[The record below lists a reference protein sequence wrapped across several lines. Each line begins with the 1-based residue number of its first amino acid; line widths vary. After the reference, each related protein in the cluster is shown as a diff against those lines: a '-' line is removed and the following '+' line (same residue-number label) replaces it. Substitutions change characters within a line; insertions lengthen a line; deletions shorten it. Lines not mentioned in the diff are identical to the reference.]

1 MIHAW
6 TALLSA
12 AFVVAACWGAGV
24 VLVNWCGAKLNRL
37 ESAPLQFLTGACVL
51 HLAIFAVMALKIAY
65 KPVWLILI
73 ASAIAAGVSKNRKRA
88 GVLAPKH
95 WTFVLFSAIFLG
107 YAVLFLVNAW
117 VPETSADGS
126 GYHLEIVSDYL
137 RAHGFVQI
145 ATNMYS
151 GLGQGIE
158 LLYAPAVAFGGFSAA
173 ALVHFA
179 FLIAL
184 AWAIFAYGARIAK
197 PWAGA
202 VAALLVF
209 LSPIVARDGAS
220 AYIDVATAAVV
231 FAVFY
236 WLEIW
241 DGARDDRLLA
251 PIGLL
256 AGYAYAAK
264 FTVAVI
270 AIYALAFIA
279 FRARRIRP
287 LILTAACAA
296 LVIAPWMLKDWI
308 YFHNPVAPFA
318 DEIFPNPYVHVVVE
332 QQWTEWLRHY
342 DLPKFQRLPGQ
353 VTLRGDYTQ
362 GIIGPAFL
370 LAPLALLTLRRAW
383 GWRVLLP
390 GFVMLAVYFSN
401 IGTRFL
407 IPCLPFFAL
416 GIALAIEN
424 RWLLTILA
432 VAHAVLSSP
441 WAIPRY
447 ASKYVWR
454 IETFPYRGALRITPE
469 QTYLRENIFD
479 YPVLRMINETIPPGE
494 RVFATG
500 DLGWTAYSSREIID
514 HFRCAFGNT
523 LWDIMN
529 TGWAEVTQPSRLLV
543 LHFPETEAAQIRVV
557 ETAQA
562 PQGQQWS
569 VAELRFFDRGAEIAR
584 RPEWRLRA
592 WPNPFEVQ
600 LAFDNSQA
608 TRWRTWQTAAP
619 GMFLETDFGRA
630 EKIDE
635 VHLETS
641 PDLAWPIK
649 LRVEKFDRGQWIA
662 QTGHFEERPNAVR
675 NGIRRAAS
683 YELLRRGVHYVV
695 VGDKDFGASDY
706 DDDPGAWGLEEVARV
721 PRATLF
727 RILP

>member
-1 MIHAW
+1 MTHAW
-6 TALLSA
+6 MALVSA
-12 AFVVAACWGAGV
+12 ALVVAACWGAGV
-24 VLVNWCGAKLNRL
+24 VLVDWCGAKLNRL
-37 ESAPLQFLTGACVL
+37 ESVPLQFLTGACVL
-51 HLAIFAVMALKIAY
+51 HLTIFAVMTLKIAY
-65 KPVWLILI
+65 KPAWLILV
-73 ASAIAAGVSKNRKRA
+73 ASSIAAGVIKNRKRA
-88 GVLAPKH
+88 GVLPPKH
-95 WTFVLFSAIFLG
+95 WTFLLFATIFLS
-107 YAVLFLVNAW
+107 YAALFLVNAW
-117 VPETSADGS
+117 VPETSSDGS
-126 GYHLEIVSDYL
+126 GYHLEIVSRYL

-197 PWAGA
+197 PYAGA

-209 LSPIVARDGAS
+209 LSPMVARDGTS

-241 DGARDDRLLA
+241 DAARDDRLLV
-251 PIGLL
+251 PVGLL

-270 AIYALAFIA
+270 ALYALAFIA

-287 LILTAACAA
+287 LILTAACAT
-296 LVIAPWMLKDWI
+296 LVVAPWMLKDWI

-318 DEIFPNPYVHVVVE
+318 DTIFPNPYVHVIE
-332 QQWTEWLRHY
+332 IRGWAEWLRHY

-353 VTLRGDYTQ
+353 VTLRGNYTQ
-362 GIIGPAFL
+362 GVIGPVFL
-370 LAPLALLTLRRAW
+370 LAPLALLTLRRAA
-383 GWRVLLP
+383 GWRLLLP
-390 GFVMLAVYFSN
+390 GFVMLAVYFGN

-432 VAHAVLSSP
+432 VAQAVLSSP
-441 WAIPRY
+441 WMIPRY
-447 ASKYVWR
+447 ASPYIWR
-454 IETFPYRGALRITPE
+454 IEKFPYRAALRITPE

-479 YPVLRMINETIPPGE
+479 YPELRMINEKIPPGE
-494 RVFATG
+494 RFLATG
-500 DLGWTAYSSREIID
+500 DLGWTAYCSREIID
-514 HFRCAFGNT
+514 HFRSAFGNT
-523 LWDIMN
+523 MWDIIN
-529 TGWAEVTQPSRLLV
+529 TGWDEVTQPSRLLV
-543 LHFPETEAAQIRVV
+543 LHFAETEAARIRVV
-557 ETAQA
+557 QTAQA
-562 PQGQQWS
+562 AKGQQWS
-569 VAELRFFDRGAEIAR
+569 VHELRYFDRGAEIAR
-584 RPEWRLRA
+584 RKEWRLRA
-592 WPNPFEVQ
+592 WPNPWEVQ
-600 LAFDNSQA
+600 LAFDNSEA

-635 VHLETS
+635 VRLETS
-641 PDLAWPIK
+641 PDPVWPIQ
-649 LRVEKFDRGQWIA
+649 LRVEKFDQGHWIGL
-662 QTGHFEERPNAVR
+662 TDHFEERRNTVR
-675 NGIRRAAS
+675 NGIRRAAT
-683 YELLRRGVHYVV
+683 YELLRRGIHYVV
-695 VGDKDFGASDY
+695 VGDRDFGASDY
-706 DDDPGAWGLEEVARV
+706 DDDPASWGLEEIARV

>member
-543 LHFPETEAAQIRVV
+543 LHFPETEAARIRVV

-562 PQGQQWS
+562 PKDQQWS

-619 GMFLETDFGRA
+619 GMFLDTNFGRA

-635 VHLETS
+635 VRLETS

-662 QTGHFEERPNAVR
+662 LTGHFEERPNAVR